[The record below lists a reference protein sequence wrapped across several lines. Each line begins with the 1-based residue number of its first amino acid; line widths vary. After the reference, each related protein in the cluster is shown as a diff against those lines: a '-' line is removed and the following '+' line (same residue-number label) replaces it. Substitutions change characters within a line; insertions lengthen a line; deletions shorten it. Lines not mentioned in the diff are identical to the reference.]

1 MSMSRD
7 DRDRISTP
15 PAPAAHSGRTRR
27 SAEEAQQDILDAAQ
41 AAFEQGGPEAVR
53 LKPIAEACGVTH
65 SGVLYHFGSREG
77 LLEAL
82 FQRAAR
88 ALRADALAA
97 VTGAWSGG
105 EVDLRAML
113 SSVYGRVADPSR
125 GQLLAYLLAHG
136 RDPFPDATEQG
147 LARIAQ
153 GLSVFASAFVK
164 DGALSQEDAEF
175 GLELMTLVMFGD
187 LLMGDHVR
195 ARLRDQPVEDQRQ
208 RFRERFAD
216 LLLAT
221 ARIPG
226 DPSGP
231 APVPDG
237 AEEE

>member
-1 MSMSRD
+1 MTPD
-7 DRDRISTP
+7 DRDRAPTP
-15 PAPAAHSGRTRR
+15 PSAAATRTRR

-88 ALRADALAA
+88 ELRADALAA
-97 VTGAWSGG
+97 VSGAWTGG
-105 EVDLRAML
+105 RVDLRGML

-125 GQLLAYLLAHG
+125 AQLLAYLLAHG
-136 RDPFPDATEQG
+136 RDPFPDANEQG

-153 GLSVFASAFVK
+153 GMSAFASAFVK
-164 DGALSQEDAEF
+164 DGELSQEDAAF

-195 ARLRDQPVEDQRQ
+195 ARLRDQPVEEQRAS
-208 RFRERFAD
+208 FRERFAD

-221 ARIPG
+221 ARIQRE
-226 DPSGP
+226 PSAP
-231 APVPDG
+231 RATPVPDAG
-237 AEEE
+237 EPE